1 MKLKEFKIKDI
12 RLTQREMQCLQL
24 TIKGFT
30 AKKIAKEL
38 GLSFRT
44 IEEYMTN
51 IRVKAGVNSK
61 SELIEMVIQDFQA
74 GSS

>member
-1 MKLKEFKIKDI
+1 
-12 RLTQREMQCLQL
+12 MQCLQL

-44 IEEYMTN
+44 IEEYLTN
-51 IRVKAGVNSK
+51 IRTKAGVNSK
-61 SELIEMVIQDFQA
+61 SELIEMVIQNFQA
-74 GSS
+74 SSS